1 MIGIEREK
9 VGRLPVWAWAV
20 LSGFAIWLLY
30 LFTLGPSTA
39 FWDTSEYIATAHIL
53 GLPHPPGNPFF
64 VLFGKGW
71 LLLTGWTGLGVA
83 ARINL
88 LSATVSAA
96 AAVFWFLAVMRIWAH
111 FTENRAV
118 ALTTAFCAVLVSG
131 TAYTVW
137 AQSNVNEKVYTVSL
151 LFVAA
156 ISYLAML
163 WEDHSDTFRGDRL
176 MVLIAFLLGLGA
188 TNHQMSLLPLP
199 ALAVF
204 VFWHNHGRLLTWKS
218 VAIVAGGLVVGV
230 VLGGALTGLGW
241 PLPRMWL
248 YTGVVA
254 VVAVVLSPRVAVAGT
269 VFLLIGFSVQLLFV
283 PIRSAQNP
291 IIDEADPECVVLGED
306 GMPENRIID
315 AVIPKQ
321 YETGFGEKKLAVRC
335 DKLAASIARE
345 QYQKPPW
352 AEEQSPRKAQF
363 AMFWQYFD
371 WQWART
377 LPIGVRGLVTMLFF
391 AFGFVGLVRH
401 ARGDLDSFV
410 YFVTFL
416 GTITV
421 LLIFYLNFKYGYS
434 TYAEIPLDRREV
446 RERDYFYIFG
456 FNVWG
461 LYAGMGIATVWKW
474 IGDRLATE
482 GDPTRGLRLAS
493 PMLSIAFLPLI
504 FNFGLVDRRGDYAA
518 RDWAWNILQSVEPY
532 GVVFT
537 NGDNDTFPLWYLQE
551 VEGIRRDVTV
561 IVHSYLGTKWYPKQ
575 LREMTTPC
583 PEGVDP
589 LATPTV
595 VTCQRPFDQEDA
607 IELYRDWDITAPR
620 RPVHSLTNEEI
631 DALPIYQA
639 APAGTVVQFTP
650 NISLQFDQE
659 KFLMHPD
666 FLVYYIVQEALGDRP
681 IYFAATAPPV
691 YEQWNLGAH
700 LIRHGL
706 AHKLAENIEAT
717 DNIVLL
723 DPQFIIR
730 WVDVERTEH
739 LLWDVFRLDYL
750 FDWDLWPEPSTR
762 ASIPAQYYIAHIALA
777 AALEYLE
784 RPEDAEA
791 AAVRGERLLELT
803 GRVIP

>member
-1 MIGIEREK
+1 MTGIEWER
-9 VGRLPVWAWAV
+9 VGRLPVWAWAA

-30 LFTLGPSTA
+30 VLTLGPTTA

-53 GLPHPPGNPFF
+53 GLPHPPGNPLF
-64 VLFGKGW
+64 VLVGKVW
-71 LLLTGWTGLGVA
+71 LLLTGWTGLEIA
-83 ARINL
+83 TRINL

-118 ALTTAFCAVLVSG
+118 ALMAAFCAVLVGG

-156 ISYLAML
+156 ISYLAMV
-163 WEDHSDTFRGDRL
+163 WEDHSDTYRGDRI
-176 MVLIAFLLGLGA
+176 MILIAFLLGLGA

-204 VFWHNHGRLLTWKS
+204 VLWHNHRRLRSWKS
-218 VAIVAGGLVVGV
+218 VAVLAAGLVAGYVA
-230 VLGGALTGLGW
+230 GAALEGLGW
-241 PLPRMWL
+241 PLPGLWM
-248 YTGVVA
+248 YAGAIA
-254 VVAVVLSPRVAVAGT
+254 VVWVVLSPRVAVAGT
-269 VFLLIGFSVQLLFV
+269 LFLIVGFSVQLLFV
-283 PIRSAQNP
+283 PIRSALNP
-291 IIDEADPECVVLGED
+291 IIDEADPECVVIGED
-306 GMPENRIID
+306 GAPDNRIID

-352 AEEQSPRKAQF
+352 SKEQSPRKAQF
-363 AMFWQYFD
+363 GMFWQYFD

-377 LPIGVRGLVTMLFF
+377 LPIGVRGVVTLMFL
-391 AFGFVGLVRH
+391 AFGIVGLVRH

-410 YFVTFL
+410 YFITFL

-434 TYAEIPLDRREV
+434 TYGEIPLDRREV
-446 RERDYFYIFG
+446 RERDYFYVFS

-461 LYAGMGIATVWKW
+461 LYAGMGIATAWKW
-474 IGDRLATE
+474 IGDRLATG

-493 PMLSIAFLPLI
+493 PLLGIAFLPLI
-504 FNFGLVDRRGDYAA
+504 FNFALADRRGDYSA
-518 RDWAWNILQSVEPY
+518 RDWAWNLLQSVEPY
-532 GVVFT
+532 GILFT

-575 LREMTTPC
+575 LREMTKPC
-583 PEGVDP
+583 PAGVDP

-595 VTCQRPFDQEDA
+595 VVCQRPFDRDA
-607 IELYRDWDITAPR
+607 AIDLYREMDFSPPLRAI
-620 RPVHSLTNEEI
+620 HSLTNEEV
-631 DALPIYQA
+631 DALPLYQPVA
-639 APAGTVVQFTP
+639 AGTVVQFTP
-650 NISLQFDQE
+650 DIEVRFDQE
-659 KFLMHPD
+659 RFLMHPD
-666 FLVYYIVQEALGDRP
+666 FMVYYIVQEALGDRP
-681 IYFAATAPPV
+681 VYFAATAPPV
-691 YEQWNLGAH
+691 YEQWNLGSD
-700 LIRHGL
+700 LIRQGM
-706 AHKLAENIEAT
+706 AHKLAENIEQT
-717 DNIVLL
+717 DNIMPL
-723 DPQFIIR
+723 DPQFVIR
-730 WVDVERTEH
+730 WIDVDRTDH

-750 FDWDLWPEPSTR
+750 FEWDLWPEPSTR
-762 ASIPAQYYIAHIALA
+762 ASIPAQYYIAHVALG
-777 AALEYLE
+777 AALEQLGRTE
-784 RPEDAEA
+784 EAEA
-791 AAVRGERLLELT
+791 AFARGERLLELR
-803 GRVIP
+803 GRMIP

>member
-1 MIGIEREK
+1 MIGIERER
-9 VGRLPVWAWAV
+9 VGLLPVWAWAA

-30 LFTLGPSTA
+30 VFTLGPTTA
-39 FWDTSEYIATAHIL
+39 FWDTSEYVATAYIL
-53 GLPHPPGNPFF
+53 GLPHPPGNPLF
-64 VLFGKGW
+64 VVLGKSW
-71 LLLTGWTGLGVA
+71 LLLTGWTGLEVA

-88 LSATVSAA
+88 LSATVSAG

-111 FTENRAV
+111 FTKHRAV
-118 ALTTAFCAVLVSG
+118 AVMAAFCAVLVGG

-137 AQSNVNEKVYTVSL
+137 SQSNANEKVYTVSL

-163 WEDHSDTFRGDRL
+163 WEDHSDTYRGDRI
-176 MVLIAFLLGLGA
+176 MVLIAFLFGLGA

-204 VFWHNHGRLLTWKS
+204 VLWHNHGRLLNWKS
-218 VAIVAGGLVVGV
+218 AAIVSGGV
-230 VLGGALTGLGW
+230 VAALIIGFALRGIGW
-241 PLPRMWL
+241 PLPGLWL
-248 YTGVVA
+248 FAGGISVVW
-254 VVAVVLSPRVAVAGT
+254 VVLSPRVAVAGT
-269 VFLLIGFSVQLLFV
+269 LFLLVGFSVQLLFV

-291 IIDEADPECVVLGED
+291 IIDEADPECVVIGAD
-306 GMPENRIID
+306 GQRHNRVID

-321 YETGFGEKKLAVRC
+321 YESGFGEKKLAVKC
-335 DKLAASIARE
+335 EKLAASIARE

-352 AEEQSPRKAQF
+352 TEMQSPRKAQF

-377 LPIGVRGLVTMLFF
+377 LPIGVRGLATMLFL
-391 AFGFVGLVRH
+391 ALGIVGIVRH

-421 LLIFYLNFKYGYS
+421 LLIFYLNFKYGYT
-434 TYAEIPLDRREV
+434 TYANVPLDQREV
-446 RERDYFYIFG
+446 RERDYFYLFS

-461 LYAGMGIATVWKW
+461 LYAGMGIVTAWKW
-474 IGDRLATE
+474 IGDRLATPAR
-482 GDPTRGLRLAS
+482 PTRGLRLAS
-493 PMLSIAFLPLI
+493 PLLGIAFLPLI
-504 FNFGLVDRRGDYAA
+504 FNFPLADRRGDYSA
-518 RDWAWNILQSVEPY
+518 RDWAWNLLQSVEPY
-532 GVVFT
+532 GILFT

-575 LREMTTPC
+575 LRDLTTPC
-583 PEGVDP
+583 PAGVDP

-595 VTCQRPFDQEDA
+595 IVCQRPFDRENA
-607 IELYRDWDITAPR
+607 IDLYRDMDVSPPT
-620 RPVHSLTNEEI
+620 RPIHSLTDEEI
-631 DALPIYQA
+631 DALPLYQV
-639 APAGTVVQFTP
+639 APAGTAVNFTP
-650 NISLQFDQE
+650 SIEVRFDQE

-691 YEQWNLGAH
+691 YEQWKLEPH
-700 LIRHGL
+700 LIRQGL
-706 AHKLAENIEAT
+706 AHKLAEDIEPS
-717 DNIVLL
+717 DDIVQL
-723 DPQFIIR
+723 DPQFIIQ
-730 WVDVERTEH
+730 WIDVTRTDQ
-739 LLWDVFRLDYL
+739 LLWKVFRLDYL
-750 FDWDLWPEPSTR
+750 LEWDLWPEPSTR

-777 AALEYLE
+777 AALDRLDRSEE
-784 RPEDAEA
+784 ADATA
-791 AAVRGERLLELT
+791 LRGERLLLLR
-803 GRVIP
+803 GRAIP

>member
-20 LSGFAIWLLY
+20 LSGFAIWLVY
-30 LFTLGPSTA
+30 VFTLGPSTA

-64 VLFGKGW
+64 VLLGKAW
-71 LLLTGWTGLGVA
+71 LLMTAWTGLEIA
-83 ARINL
+83 TRINL

-111 FTENRAV
+111 FTENRALAV
-118 ALTTAFCAVLVSG
+118 TAAFCAVLLGG

-163 WEDHSDTFRGDRL
+163 WEDHSDTFRGDRII
-176 MVLIAFLLGLGA
+176 VLIAFLLGLGA

-199 ALAVF
+199 ALGVF
-204 VFWHNHGRLLTWKS
+204 VLWHNHGRLLAWRS
-218 VAIVAGGLVVGV
+218 LAIVAGGLVAGV
-230 VLGGALTGLGW
+230 AIGAALGGVGW
-241 PLPRMWL
+241 PLPRVWL
-248 YTGVVA
+248 YTGGIA
-254 VVAVVLSPRVAVAGT
+254 LIAVVLSPRVAVAGT

-291 IIDEADPECVVLGED
+291 IIDEADPECTVIGED
-306 GMPENRIID
+306 GTRESRILD

-321 YETGFGEKKLAVRC
+321 YETGFGEEKLAVKC
-335 DKLAASIARE
+335 DRLAASIARE

-352 AEEQSPRKAQF
+352 SEEQSPRRAQF

-377 LPIGVRGLVTMLFF
+377 LPIGVRGLVTMLFLTL
-391 AFGFVGLVRH
+391 GIVGLVRH
-401 ARGDLDSFV
+401 AKGDLDSFV
-410 YFVTFL
+410 YFATFL
-416 GTITV
+416 FTITV
-421 LLIFYLNFKYGYS
+421 LLIFYLNFRYGYT
-434 TYAEIPLDRREV
+434 TYPDIPLDRREV
-446 RERDYFYIFG
+446 RERDYFFIFS

-461 LYAGMGIATVWKW
+461 LYAGMGLATVWKW
-474 IGDRLATE
+474 LGDRLAGE
-482 GDPTRGLRLAS
+482 GDPTRGLRRTAPL
-493 PMLSIAFLPLI
+493 LSVAFLPLI
-504 FNFGLVDRRGDYAA
+504 LIFSLADRRGDYSA
-518 RDWAWNILQSVEPY
+518 RDWAWNLLQSVEPY
-532 GVVFT
+532 GIVFT

-575 LREMTTPC
+575 LRELTRPC

-589 LATPTV
+589 LDTPTV
-595 VTCQRPFDQEDA
+595 IVCQRPFEPEQA
-607 IELYRDWDITAPR
+607 IEPYRDMEVTPPT
-620 RPVHSLTNEEI
+620 RPIHSLTDQEV
-631 DALPIYQA
+631 DDLPLYQA
-639 APAGTVVQFTP
+639 APAGTVVRFTP
-650 NISLQFDQE
+650 NIDVQFDRE
-659 KFLMHPD
+659 TFLMHPD
-666 FLVYYIVQEALGDRP
+666 FMVYYIVQESLGDRP

-691 YEQWNLGAH
+691 YEQWNLGPH
-700 LIRHGL
+700 MIRQGL
-706 AHKLAENIEAT
+706 AHKLAENIEET

-730 WVDVERTEH
+730 WIDVARTEA
-739 LLWDVFRLDYL
+739 LLFDVFRLSYL
-750 FDWDLWPEPSTR
+750 FDWEIWPEPSTR
-762 ASIPAQYYIAHIALA
+762 SSIPAQYYIAHIALA
-777 AALEYLE
+777 AAQEHLG
-784 RPEDAEA
+784 RTAEA
-791 AAVRGERLLELT
+791 EETAIRGEQLLELT
-803 GRVIP
+803 GRRIP

>member
-30 LFTLGPSTA
+30 VFTLGPSTA

-71 LLLTGWTGLGVA
+71 LLLTGWTGLEVA
-83 ARINL
+83 TRINL

-118 ALTTAFCAVLVSG
+118 ALMAAFCAVLVSG

-163 WEDHSDTFRGDRL
+163 WEDHSDTYRGDRL
-176 MVLIAFLLGLGA
+176 MVLIAFLLGLGS

-199 ALAVF
+199 ALAAF
-204 VFWHNHGRLLTWKS
+204 VFWHNHGRLLNWKS

-230 VLGGALTGLGW
+230 GLGAALQGLGW
-241 PLPRMWL
+241 PLPRLWL
-248 YTGVVA
+248 YTGVLA
-254 VVAVVLSPRVAVAGT
+254 AVAVVLSPRVAVAGT

-291 IIDEADPECVVLGED
+291 IIDEADPECVVIGED
-306 GMPENRIID
+306 GLASNRIID

-321 YETGFGEKKLAVRC
+321 YETGFGEKKLAVQC
-335 DKLAASIARE
+335 EKLAASIARE

-377 LPIGVRGLVTMLFF
+377 LPVGVRGLVTMLFL
-391 AFGFVGLVRH
+391 AFGIIGLVRH
-401 ARGDLDSFV
+401 ARGDMDSFV
-410 YFVTFL
+410 YFATFL
-416 GTITV
+416 ATITV

-434 TYAEIPLDRREV
+434 TYGDIPLDRREV
-446 RERDYFYIFG
+446 RERDYFYVFS

-461 LYAGMGIATVWKW
+461 LYAGMGIVTVWKW
-474 IGDRLATE
+474 IGNRFAAA
-482 GDPTRGLRLAS
+482 GDPNRGLRLAS

-504 FNFGLVDRRGDYAA
+504 FNFALADRRGDYSA
-518 RDWAWNILQSVEPY
+518 RDWAWNILQSIEPY

-575 LREMTTPC
+575 LRDLTAPC

-589 LATPTV
+589 LDTPTV
-595 VTCQRPFDQEDA
+595 VTCQRPFDRENA
-607 IELYRDWDITAPR
+607 IDLYRDWDITPPQRAI
-620 RPVHSLTNEEI
+620 HSLSDARI
-631 DALPIYQA
+631 DSLPIYQPI
-639 APAGTVVQFTP
+639 PAGTTVQFTP
-650 NISLQFDQE
+650 NITVQFDRE
-659 KFLMHPD
+659 TFLMHPD
-666 FLVYYIVQEALGDRP
+666 FLVWFIVQESLGDRP

-706 AHKLAENIEAT
+706 AHKLVEDIEPT
-717 DNIVLL
+717 ENIVLL

-750 FDWDLWPEPSTR
+750 FDWKLWPEPSTR

-777 AALEYLE
+777 AALDYLE

-791 AAVRGERLLELT
+791 AAVRGERLLELS

>member
-30 LFTLGPSTA
+30 VFTLGPSTA

-71 LLLTGWTGLGVA
+71 LLLTGWTGLEVA
-83 ARINL
+83 TRINL
-88 LSATVSAA
+88 LSATVSAV

-111 FTENRAV
+111 FTENRAI
-118 ALTTAFCAVLVSG
+118 ALMAAFCAVLVSG

-151 LFVAA
+151 MFVAA

-163 WEDHSDTFRGDRL
+163 WEDHSDTYRGDRL
-176 MVLIAFLLGLGA
+176 MVLIAFLLGLGS

-199 ALAVF
+199 ALAAF

-230 VLGGALTGLGW
+230 ALGAALQGLGW
-241 PLPRMWL
+241 PLPRLWL
-248 YTGVVA
+248 YTGVLA

-291 IIDEADPECVVLGED
+291 IIDEANPECVVIGED
-306 GMPENRIID
+306 GSPSNRIID

-321 YETGFGEKKLAVRC
+321 YETGFGEKKLAVQC
-335 DKLAASIARE
+335 EKLAASIARE

-377 LPIGVRGLVTMLFF
+377 LPIGVRGLVTMLFL
-391 AFGFVGLVRH
+391 AFGIVGLVRH
-401 ARGDLDSFV
+401 ARGDMDSFV
-410 YFVTFL
+410 YFATFL
-416 GTITV
+416 ATITV

-434 TYAEIPLDRREV
+434 TYGDIPLDRREV
-446 RERDYFYIFG
+446 RERDYFYVFS

-474 IGDRLATE
+474 VGDRFAAP

-493 PMLSIAFLPLI
+493 PILSIAFLPLI
-504 FNFGLVDRRGDYAA
+504 FNFALADRRGDYSA
-518 RDWAWNILQSVEPY
+518 RDWAWNILQSIEPY

-575 LREMTTPC
+575 LRDLTAPC

-595 VTCQRPFDQEDA
+595 VTCQRPFDRENA
-607 IELYRDWDITAPR
+607 IDLYRDWDITPPQRAI
-620 RPVHSLTNEEI
+620 HSLTDARI
-631 DALPIYQA
+631 DSLPIYQPI
-639 APAGTVVQFTP
+639 PAGTTVQFTP
-650 NISLQFDQE
+650 NITVQFDRE
-659 KFLMHPD
+659 TFLMHPD
-666 FLVYYIVQEALGDRP
+666 FLVWFIVQESLGDRP

-706 AHKLAENIEAT
+706 AHKLVEDIEPT
-717 DNIVLL
+717 ETIVLL

-750 FDWDLWPEPSTR
+750 FDWKLWPEPSTR
-762 ASIPAQYYIAHIALA
+762 ASIPTQYYIAHIALA
-777 AALEYLE
+777 AALDYLE

-791 AAVRGERLLELT
+791 AAVRGERLLELS

>member
-9 VGRLPVWAWAV
+9 VGALPVWAWAA

-30 LFTLGPSTA
+30 VITLGPTTA
-39 FWDTSEYIATAHIL
+39 FWDTSEYITTAHIL
-53 GLPHPPGNPFF
+53 GVPHPPGNPLF
-64 VLFGKGW
+64 VIVGKAW
-71 LLLTGWTGLGVA
+71 LLLTAWTGLEVA
-83 ARINL
+83 MRINL
-88 LSATVSAA
+88 LSATVSAG

-118 ALTTAFCAVLVSG
+118 ALMAAFCAVLVGG

-163 WEDHSDTFRGDRL
+163 WEDHSDTYRGDRI

-204 VFWHNHGRLLTWKS
+204 VLWHNHGRLMSWKS
-218 VAIVAGGLVVGV
+218 VAIVAGGLIAGV
-230 VLGGALTGLGW
+230 ALGAALQGLGW
-241 PLPRMWL
+241 PLPQLWL
-248 YTGVVA
+248 YAGA
-254 VVAVVLSPRVAVAGT
+254 ISLVAVVLSPRVAVAGT
-269 VFLLIGFSVQLLFV
+269 VFLLVGFSVQLLFV
-283 PIRSAQNP
+283 PIRSALNP
-291 IIDEADPECVVLGED
+291 IIDEADPECVVLTED
-306 GMPENRIID
+306 GERQNRIID

-321 YETGFGEKKLAVRC
+321 YETGFGEKKLAVQC
-335 DKLAASIARE
+335 EKLAASIARE

-352 AEEQSPRKAQF
+352 AEEQSPRGAQF

-377 LPIGVRGLVTMLFF
+377 LPIGLRGLATMLFL
-391 AFGFVGLVRH
+391 AFGIVGLVRH

-410 YFVTFL
+410 YFATFL
-416 GTITV
+416 ATITV

-434 TYAEIPLDRREV
+434 TYAEVPLDRREV
-446 RERDYFYIFG
+446 RERDYFYVFS

-474 IGDRLATE
+474 IGDRMATP
-482 GDPTRGLRLAS
+482 GDDTRGLRLAS
-493 PMLSIAFLPLI
+493 PLLGIAFVPMI
-504 FNFGLVDRRGDYAA
+504 FNFALADRRGDYSA
-518 RDWAWNILQSVEPY
+518 RDWAWNVLQSVEPY
-532 GVVFT
+532 GIVFT

-575 LREMTTPC
+575 LRELTKPC

-589 LATPTV
+589 LATPSV
-595 VTCQRPFDQEDA
+595 VVCQRPFDLENA
-607 IELYRDWDITAPR
+607 IDLYRDMDVQPPTRAI
-620 RPVHSLTNEEI
+620 HSLS
-631 DALPIYQA
+631 DARVDSLPLYQPI
-639 APAGTVVQFTP
+639 PAGTTVQFTP
-650 NISLQFDQE
+650 DVTVQFDRE
-659 KFLMHPD
+659 TFLMHPD
-666 FLVYYIVQEALGDRP
+666 FMVWFIVQESLGDRP

-691 YEQWNLGAH
+691 YEQWNLGPH

-706 AHKLAENIEAT
+706 AHKLGENIEPT
-717 DNIVLL
+717 DNIVEL

-730 WVDVERTEH
+730 WIDVARTER
-739 LLWDVFRLDYL
+739 LLWDVFELDYL
-750 FDWDLWPEPSTR
+750 LEWDLWPEPSTR

-777 AALEYLE
+777 AALDQLG

-791 AAVRGERLLELT
+791 AALRGEKLLELR
-803 GRVIP
+803 GRLIP

>member
-9 VGRLPVWAWAV
+9 VGALPVWAWAG

-30 LFTLGPSTA
+30 VFTLGPTTA
-39 FWDTSEYIATAHIL
+39 FWDTSEYIATAYIL
-53 GLPHPPGNPFF
+53 GLPHPPGNPLF
-64 VLFGKGW
+64 VLIGKTW
-71 LLLTGWTGLGVA
+71 LLLTGWTGLEVA
-83 ARINL
+83 TRINL

-111 FTENRAV
+111 FTKDRSV
-118 ALTTAFCAVLVSG
+118 ALMAAFCAVVVGG

-163 WEDHSDTFRGDRL
+163 WEDHAGTYRGDRII
-176 MVLIAFLLGLGA
+176 VLIAFLLGLGA

-199 ALAVF
+199 ALAVL
-204 VFWHNHGRLLTWKS
+204 VLWHNHARLLSWKGL
-218 VAIVAGGLVVGV
+218 AYVAGGLLVGLLLGLA
-230 VLGGALTGLGW
+230 LGGVGW
-241 PLPRMWL
+241 PLPHVWL
-248 YTGVVA
+248 YTGA
-254 VVAVVLSPRVAVAGT
+254 LALVAVVLSPRVAVAGT
-269 VFLLIGFSVQLLFV
+269 LFLLIGFSVQLLFV

-291 IIDEADPECVVLGED
+291 IIDEADPECVVTGED
-306 GMPENRIID
+306 GARHNRIID
-315 AVIPKQ
+315 AVIPKE
-321 YETGFGEKKLAVRC
+321 YETGFGEKKLAVKC
-335 DKLAASIARE
+335 TKLASSIARE

-352 AEEQSPRKAQF
+352 TEEQSPRKAQF
-363 AMFWQYFD
+363 AMYWQYFD

-377 LPIGVRGLVTMLFF
+377 LPISVRGLVTVLFL
-391 AFGFVGLVRH
+391 ALGIVGLVRH
-401 ARGDLDSFV
+401 ARGDMDSFV

-416 GTITV
+416 ATITI
-421 LLIFYLNFKYGYS
+421 LLIFYLNFRYGYS
-434 TYAEIPLDRREV
+434 TYGDVPLDSREV
-446 RERDYFYIFG
+446 RERDYFYVFS

-461 LYAGMGIATVWKW
+461 LYAGMGIATAWRW
-474 IGDRLATE
+474 IGERLARE

-493 PMLSIAFLPLI
+493 PLLGIAFLPLI
-504 FNFGLVDRRGDYAA
+504 FNFALADRRGDYSA
-518 RDWAWNILQSVEPY
+518 RDWAWNLLQSIEPY

-575 LREMTTPC
+575 LREMTKPC

-595 VTCQRPFDQEDA
+595 VTCQRPFDREHA
-607 IELYRDWDITAPR
+607 IDLYKDWDGSPPT
-620 RPVHSLTNEEI
+620 RPVHSRTDEEI
-631 DALPIYQA
+631 DALPLYQPVA
-639 APAGTVVQFTP
+639 AGTVVPFTP
-650 NISLQFDQE
+650 NISIQFDQE
-659 KFLMHPD
+659 TFLMHPD

-691 YEQWNLGAH
+691 YEVWNLGPH
-700 LIRHGL
+700 LIRQGL
-706 AHKLAENIEAT
+706 AHKLAENIEPT
-717 DNIVLL
+717 DNIVML

-730 WVDVERTEH
+730 WVDVSRTDE

-777 AALEYLE
+777 AALDHLGRTEE
-784 RPEDAEA
+784 AQATAE
-791 AAVRGERLLELT
+791 RGEKLLDLR
-803 GRVIP
+803 GRAIP

>member
-1 MIGIEREK
+1 MIGIERER

-30 LFTLGPSTA
+30 VFTLGPSTA

-64 VLFGKGW
+64 VLFGKVW
-71 LLLTGWTGLGVA
+71 LLLTGWTGLEVA
-83 ARINL
+83 TRINL

-118 ALTTAFCAVLVSG
+118 ALMAAFCAVLVGG

-163 WEDHSDTFRGDRL
+163 WEDHSDTFRGDRII
-176 MVLIAFLLGLGA
+176 VLIAFLLGLGA

-199 ALAVF
+199 ALAAF
-204 VFWHNHGRLLTWKS
+204 VLWHNHGRLLTWRS
-218 VAIVAGGLVVGV
+218 VAIVCGGLVAGV
-230 VLGGALTGLGW
+230 VIGAGLGAVGW
-241 PLPRMWL
+241 PLPRVWL
-248 YTGVVA
+248 YTGA
-254 VVAVVLSPRVAVAGT
+254 LALVAVVLSPRVAVAAT
-269 VFLLIGFSVQLLFV
+269 VLLLVGFSVQLLFV

-291 IIDEADPECVVLGED
+291 IIDEADPECVVVGED
-306 GMPENRIID
+306 GSRDNRIID

-321 YETGFGEKKLAVRC
+321 YETGWGEKKLAVRC

-377 LPIGVRGLVTMLFF
+377 LPLGARGLVTMLFL
-391 AFGFVGLVRH
+391 AFGIVGLVRH
-401 ARGDLDSFV
+401 ARGDMDSFV
-410 YFVTFL
+410 YFITFL

-434 TYAEIPLDRREV
+434 TYPEVPLDRREV
-446 RERDYFYIFG
+446 RERDYFYVFS

-461 LYAGMGIATVWKW
+461 LYAGMGIATVWRW
-474 IGDRLATE
+474 IGEKLSAE

-493 PMLSIAFLPLI
+493 PMLAIAFLPLI
-504 FNFGLVDRRGDYAA
+504 FNFGLADRRGDYSA
-518 RDWAWNILQSVEPY
+518 RDWAWNLLQSVEPY
-532 GVVFT
+532 GILFT

-575 LREMTTPC
+575 LRELTRPC

-589 LATPTV
+589 LADPTV
-595 VTCQRPFDQEDA
+595 IVCQRPFDGDNA
-607 IELYRDWDITAPR
+607 IDLYRDWDISPPQRAI
-620 RPVHSLTNEEI
+620 HALTDEEI
-631 DALPIYQA
+631 DALPIYQP

-650 NISLQFDQE
+650 EIALQFDQE

-666 FLVYYIVQEALGDRP
+666 FLVYYIVQESRGDRP

-691 YEQWNLGAH
+691 YEIWGLGAH
-700 LIRHGL
+700 LIRQGM
-706 AHKLAENIEAT
+706 AHKLAENIEPT

-730 WVDVERTEH
+730 WIDVERTEH

-750 FDWDLWPEPSTR
+750 LDWAIWPEPSTR

-777 AALEYLE
+777 AALDHLG
-784 RPEDAEA
+784 RPDDAEEA
-791 AAVRGERLLELT
+791 ALRGEQLLNLT
-803 GRVIP
+803 GRRIP